1 MPSTPPPS
9 PCGRSAGKPG
19 APVSAALPLPDVE
32 ARAVSARL
40 LELLRRRIAA
50 ADGCLRFDVFMDAAL
65 YEPGLGYYSNGL
77 TPFGAGGDFITAPES
92 GSLFARSLA
101 RSLASVLRQLSA
113 GRVLELGAGSGAL
126 AVDLLRELHSLEA
139 LPERYWILERSAAM
153 RAVQQQRIARQLPHL
168 AARVEWL
175 EAPPQSPFAGVVLG
189 NEVADALPVKRFCW
203 RRGEVQELGVAWR
216 NGGLA
221 ECRAAANA
229 DLQARVAE
237 LARAADWDDGYC
249 SEYCPALPGWIA
261 ELAGCLQRGLLLLVD
276 YGYGRGEYYLAQR
289 TRGTLMCHYRHHA
302 HPDPLWFPG
311 LQDITAFVDFT
322 AIAQAASEAGL
333 RLEGFSSQAK
343 FLLACGIDRLL
354 AEVEPADLQRFLSLS
369 NEAKRLLLPGDMGE
383 RFKVIG
389 FSRDLE
395 QPVTGFG
402 APDLRSRL

>member
-1 MPSTPPPS
+1 MSV
-9 PCGRSAGKPG
+9 
-19 APVSAALPLPDVE
+19 APPLPDAE

-40 LELLRRRIAA
+40 LALLRERIAA
-50 ADGCLRFDVFMDAAL
+50 AGGCLPFDAFMDAAL

-77 TPFGAGGDFITAPES
+77 TPFGSGGDFITAPEA

-101 RSLASVLRQLSA
+101 RSLASVLRQLWGA
-113 GRVLELGAGSGAL
+113 RLLELGAGSGAL

-139 LPERYWILERSAAM
+139 LPEGYWILERSAAM
-153 RAVQQQRIARQLPHL
+153 RSLQQQRIAHQLPEL

-175 EAPPQSPFAGVVLG
+175 QAPPAKPFAGVVLG

-203 RRGEVQELGVAWR
+203 RQGEVQELGVAWR
-216 NGGLA
+216 DGGLA
-221 ECRAAANA
+221 ECRRPA
-229 DLQARVAE
+229 DAGLQARVAE
-237 LARAADWDDGYC
+237 LARGGHWDDGYC

-261 ELAGCLQRGLLLLVD
+261 ELAACLQRGLLLLID
-276 YGYGRGEYYLAQR
+276 YGYGGREYYLAQR
-289 TRGTLMCHYRHHA
+289 SGGTLMCHYRHQA

-311 LQDITAFVDFT
+311 LQDITAFVNFS
-322 AIAQAASEAGL
+322 AVAQAAGEAGL
-333 RLEGFSSQAK
+333 RLEGFGSQAR

-354 AEVEPADLQRFLSLS
+354 AEVDPADLQRFLSLS

-389 FSRDLE
+389 FSRDLQ